1 MISWFPN
8 NEIQDM
14 HDRKRH
20 DDQDLLSS
28 KYYLKPLFS
37 FYFEPFFFYCN
48 EECIFINWFQKTG
61 AKLIYYIEAAP

>member
-20 DDQDLLSS
+20 DDQDDEAF
-28 KYYLKPLFS
+28 YIPLF
-37 FYFEPFFFYCN
+37 FFP
-48 EECIFINWFQKTG
+48 
-61 AKLIYYIEAAP
+61 KLTNKPTEISDTFR